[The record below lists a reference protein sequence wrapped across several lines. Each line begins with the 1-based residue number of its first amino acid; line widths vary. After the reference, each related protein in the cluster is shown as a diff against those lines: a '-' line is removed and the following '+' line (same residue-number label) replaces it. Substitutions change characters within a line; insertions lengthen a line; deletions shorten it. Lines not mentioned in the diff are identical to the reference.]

1 MHKEKDSWRL
11 YLDYFISAIVVAQL
25 QTAKMIAT
33 EQDSMELVYSGQFNK
48 GEFVLELHVSLAI
61 NF

>member
-1 MHKEKDSWRL
+1 
-11 YLDYFISAIVVAQL
+11 VAQL